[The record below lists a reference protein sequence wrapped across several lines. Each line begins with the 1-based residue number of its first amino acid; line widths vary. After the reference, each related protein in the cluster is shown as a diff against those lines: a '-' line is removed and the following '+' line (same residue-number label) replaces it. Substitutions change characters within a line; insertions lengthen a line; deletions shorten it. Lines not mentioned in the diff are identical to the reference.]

1 MGSKRGLGEGA
12 DRALDSE
19 SADPVE
25 HEAATMCTER
35 YPRYVELSMF
45 GLQQI
50 GRLLCMSYSPVIW
63 PSGSWHKAH
72 AISRLV
78 P

>member
-25 HEAATMCTER
+25 REAATMCTKR
-35 YPRYVELSMF
+35 DCRYVECSVF
-45 GLQQI
+45 GLQEI
-50 GRLLCMSYSPVIW
+50 GRWLCMFYKSVTLSQEAGMRHV
-63 PSGSWHKAH
+63 
-72 AISRLV
+72 L
-78 P
+78 

>member
-1 MGSKRGLGEGA
+1 VGSKRGLGEGA

-35 YPRYVELSMF
+35 DFRHVGLSVF

-50 GRLLCMSYSPVIW
+50 GRWLCMSDNLVIW
-63 PSGSWHKAH
+63 PSGS
-72 AISRLV
+72 
-78 P
+78 

>member
-1 MGSKRGLGEGA
+1 VGSKRGLGEGA

-35 YPRYVELSMF
+35 DPRDVGPTVF
-45 GLQQI
+45 GLQEI
-50 GRLLCMSYSPVIW
+50 GRWLCMSYNSVLW
-63 PSGSWHKAH
+63 PSRSWHKAR
-72 AISRLV
+72 AISKPV